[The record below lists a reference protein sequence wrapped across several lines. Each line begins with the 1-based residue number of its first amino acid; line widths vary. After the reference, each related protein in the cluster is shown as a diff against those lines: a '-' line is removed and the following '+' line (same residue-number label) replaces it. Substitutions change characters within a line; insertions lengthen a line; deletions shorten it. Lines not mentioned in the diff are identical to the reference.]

1 MFLFVFHLIRYIYFH
16 ALPTHGL
23 QKTSLRIPVYFRQGI
38 LVPYCCFLYLW
49 VMLYASDDL
58 LNWLELGKCKIKT
71 TMRYHYK
78 FTKLAKI

>member
-1 MFLFVFHLIRYIYFH
+1 
-16 ALPTHGL
+16 
-23 QKTSLRIPVYFRQGI
+23 
-38 LVPYCCFLYLW
+38 
-49 VMLYASDDL
+49 MLYASDDL